1 MILRDRTKQ
10 ADAFSPASLVRSV
23 GLRRETSAPSLT
35 FFVTMKS
42 LFLFAL
48 HHSEINSSSGIL
60 IIDNRCQEQ
69 RNRQDCSRPPMQ
81 IRQVKVERFRGIK
94 KLDWRVD
101 GQLICLIG
109 PGDSTK
115 STILS
120 AIEYALS
127 PRWKIDFNDSDFYN
141 GVPDEPFLITVTVGD
156 LPEELKSD
164 SKLGTELRGWNKI
177 DGLHDEPSEDDEHV
191 VSIELR
197 VDKSL
202 EPRWSVVND
211 RKPEGRPLSA
221 TDREALGLVR
231 IGEFIDY
238 HLTWTRGSALSRLTQ
253 KTSEMASLLAEISR
267 AARDVIS
274 PVRLPALS
282 LITKELA
289 SLSKPFG
296 VQPKSSF
303 QPHLDTKNVG
313 FNTGAFSLH
322 DGDVPIRLSGLGTRR
337 LIALVLQKKMVS
349 DGAVALIDEVEEGL
363 EPHRLRRLLR
373 ALRAQ
378 FETTQPGATAQ
389 GQLFMTTHSSVVTDE
404 LSCKDLR
411 IVRADSGV
419 IQVRKI
425 EEDIQK
431 RVRHSP
437 EALLGSAIIVCE
449 GETEIGFC
457 KALDDWWS
465 SDGQYDPLATK
476 GIILVD
482 GEGFESERR
491 AKAFASAGYPTA
503 LFGDSDR
510 VLNPSEPE
518 LKNAGIKVITWA
530 DELCLE
536 QRIALDLPWTG
547 VQYLLEIASDLE
559 GEDKVRGAVCNR
571 CQEIK
576 QETAPLSA
584 ALKLWPESTDLRKAI
599 GLAANGGEWFKN
611 ADSGEE
617 LGRIVVKQLPAIPT
631 TDLAIKIAA
640 FRTWIDT
647 CG

>member
-1 MILRDRTKQ
+1 M
-10 ADAFSPASLVRSV
+10 
-23 GLRRETSAPSLT
+23 
-35 FFVTMKS
+35 
-42 LFLFAL
+42 L
-48 HHSEINSSSGIL
+48 HHSEINNSSGIL
-60 IIDNRCQEQ
+60 IIDDRCQEQ
-69 RNRQDCSRPPMQ
+69 RTRQDCSRPPMQ

-141 GVPDEPFLITVTVGD
+141 GDPDEPFLITVTVGD

-164 SKLGTELRGWNKI
+164 SKLGTELRGWNKV

-337 LIALVLQKKMVS
+337 LIALVLQKRMVS
-349 DGAVALIDEVEEGL
+349 EGALALIDEVEEGL

-373 ALRAQ
+373 ALRVQ
-378 FETTQPGATAQ
+378 FETTQPGAAAQ
-389 GQLFMTTHSSVVTDE
+389 GQLFMTTHSPVVIAE
-404 LSCKDLR
+404 LPCTDLR
-411 IVRADSGV
+411 IVRANGGDT
-419 IQVRKI
+419 QVRKI
-425 EEDIQK
+425 EEHTQK
-431 RVRHSP
+431 IVRHSP
-437 EALLGSAIIVCE
+437 EAFLGSAIVVCE

-457 KALDDWWS
+457 RKLDDWWS
-465 SDGQYDPLATK
+465 REGHLDPLAIK
-476 GIILVD
+476 GIALVN
-482 GEGFESERR
+482 GEGVKSESC
-491 AKAFASAGYPTA
+491 AKAFASSGYPTA
-503 LFGDSDR
+503 FFGDSDR
-510 VLNPSEPE
+510 VLNPSESE
-518 LKNAGIKVITWA
+518 LHNAGIKVITWA

-536 QRIALDLPWTG
+536 QRIAFDLPWKG
-547 VQYLLEIASDLE
+547 LQDLLETASDLI
-559 GEDKVRGAVCNR
+559 GEDKVRAAVYTV
-571 CQEIK
+571 CQKKK
-576 QETAPLSA
+576 QETTSLSDA
-584 ALKLWPESTDLRKAI
+584 FGLWPENIALRKTI
-599 GLAANGGEWFKN
+599 GLAAKDGKWFKN

-617 LGRIVVKQLPAIPT
+617 LGRIVVKHLPAIPT
-631 TDLAIKIAA
+631 RDLAIKIAA
-640 FRTWIDT
+640 LRMWIDT